1 MHVVEKTTVVLTSVH
16 RVHRVLKFTMD
27 FVPCKLHGDDRGDNT
42 VTTRGQ
48 PGDNTDTGH
57 SNNDT
62 RHQFT
67 MSAPLSVT
75 QLQELLMWG
84 HWDAAQACWVTSGPW
99 ANSDLNSI
107 QGTCVRRE
115 MVTRWITAVELR
127 SNGKKFD
134 TWMRVDQYLHPPVA
148 FLLECCAKFQNEYD
162 TDHLGFRT
170 CDVSGFAA
178 AAFGKNGWWQQLQAI
193 F

>member
-1 MHVVEKTTVVLTSVH
+1 
-16 RVHRVLKFTMD
+16 MD

-75 QLQELLMWG
+75 QLKELLMWG
-84 HWDAAQACWVTSGPW
+84 HWDAAQACCVTWGPW
-99 ANSDLNSI
+99 ANSR
-107 QGTCVRRE
+107 VR
-115 MVTRWITAVELR
+115 MA
-127 SNGKKFD
+127 
-134 TWMRVDQYLHPPVA
+134 P
-148 FLLECCAKFQNEYD
+148 
-162 TDHLGFRT
+162 
-170 CDVSGFAA
+170 
-178 AAFGKNGWWQQLQAI
+178 
-193 F
+193 